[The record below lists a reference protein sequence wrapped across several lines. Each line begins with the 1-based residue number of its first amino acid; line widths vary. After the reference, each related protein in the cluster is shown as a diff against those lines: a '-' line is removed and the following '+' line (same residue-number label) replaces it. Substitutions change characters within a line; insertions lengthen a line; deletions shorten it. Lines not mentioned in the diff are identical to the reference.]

1 MPGAKRDEELDKALK
16 RYVAGDVYPFHMPGH
31 KRNALDFPNPYTMD
45 ITEINGFDDLHR
57 PNGIL
62 KEAQERAARLYG
74 AGKSYFLVNGSTCG
88 ILTAVSAAS
97 PPKGK
102 LLMARNAHKSVYHA
116 AYLRGLSVEYINP
129 CMTKFGISG
138 AVQPGEVRKCL
149 EKEQDIRGVV
159 ITSPTYEGIVSDV
172 ASIAETVHEF
182 GIPLIVDEAH
192 GAHFGFHDAFPE
204 TAVRLGADAVIQ
216 SLHKTLPS
224 FTQTALLHL
233 NSDYI
238 LPETIERY
246 LDIYQTSSPSYVLMA
261 GIEQCIRLL
270 REEGKERFE
279 RYAANLHTFY
289 QKAEGLFHLHVM
301 RKEDFT
307 DQEIYDLDI
316 SKIVISAKQTEMTG
330 RDLERKLREEY
341 HLQMEMQSGF
351 YVLGMTGIMDTPE
364 GFERL
369 CAALKETDE
378 GLSSVPD
385 EEAED
390 TARLIRNLYT
400 IREKRMEM
408 HEATELP
415 AKTVSLE
422 EAIGE
427 VSADLLSLYPPG
439 IPILLPGEAIEEDFI
454 KNIRKSLKMRLNLQ
468 GNADI
473 INGRINIVKKEG
485 I

>member
-1 MPGAKRDEELDKALK
+1 MPGAKKDEELDKALK
-16 RYVAGDVYPFHMPGH
+16 RYAAGDVYPFHMPGH
-31 KRNALDFPNPYTMD
+31 KRNALNFPNPYTID

-57 PNGIL
+57 PEGIL

-74 AGKSYFLVNGSTCG
+74 AKKSYYLVNGSTCG
-88 ILTAVSAAS
+88 ILAAVSAAV

-102 LLMARNAHKSVYHA
+102 LLMARNGHKSLYHA
-116 AYLRGLSVEYINP
+116 AYLRGLSVKYLSP
-129 CMTKFGISG
+129 CMTEFGILG
-138 AVQPGEVRKCL
+138 AVHPEEVRRCL
-149 EKEQDIRGVV
+149 EKEPDIQAVV
-159 ITSPTYEGIVSDV
+159 ITSPTYEGVVSDI

-192 GAHFGFHDAFPE
+192 GAHFGFHKAFPE

-246 LDIYQTSSPSYVLMA
+246 LDIYQTSSPSYLLMA
-261 GIEQCIRLL
+261 GMERCIRLL

-279 RYAANLHTFY
+279 KYAANLHAFY
-289 QKAEGLFHLHVM
+289 QKTEGLFRLHVM
-301 RKEDFT
+301 RKEDFSE
-307 DQEIYDLDI
+307 QEIYDLDI
-316 SKIVISAKQTEMTG
+316 SKIVISAKQTKMSG
-330 RDLERKLREEY
+330 RDLEKKLREEY

-351 YVLGMTGIMDTPE
+351 YVLGMTSFMDTPE

-369 CAALKETDE
+369 YAALKEIDE
-378 GLSSVPD
+378 GLPSVPK
-385 EEAED
+385 EQTED
-390 TARLIRNLYT
+390 TVRLIRNLYT
-400 IREKRMEM
+400 IKEKKMEIY
-408 HEATELP
+408 EAMELP
-415 AKTVSLE
+415 AKTVLLE
-422 EAIGE
+422 KAIGE

-439 IPILLPGEAIEEDFI
+439 IPILLPGEIIEKNFI
-454 KNIRKSLKMRLNLQ
+454 NNIRKTLKMRLNLQ

-473 INGRINIVKKEG
+473 INERINIVK